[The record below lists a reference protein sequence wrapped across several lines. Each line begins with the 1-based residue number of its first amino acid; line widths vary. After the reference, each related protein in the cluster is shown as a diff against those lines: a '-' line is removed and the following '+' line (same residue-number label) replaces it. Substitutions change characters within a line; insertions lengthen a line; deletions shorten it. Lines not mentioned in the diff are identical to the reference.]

1 MSNLSLGEW
10 SKMYDRERITDYLPI
25 IDYDNKNK
33 IWITNDGGFGLIYD
47 CSPLIYSSENS
58 VNSLLSALQVLPQN
72 AYVQVLLF
80 GSPNVTD
87 MVDSWEH
94 LNTRNEPL
102 AKELTKTYKTF
113 LEKKVKED
121 ITATY
126 NSPLRNFRLILTVK
140 IGGKENTTSLFGDIF
155 KLNTKSFSKIFK
167 KENLAKD
174 VENDRKINNYELRK
188 KYLDLL
194 TIKSQLAGS
203 LRQAGLMPEH
213 IKPNKLIKFFYE
225 VLNQNHDFRDTPKW
239 DGSEFNNFLFANDN
253 TVEVKS
259 KEIICDKKYI
269 KTLSVKE
276 YPEDWK
282 LGDIIKYSG
291 DVLTNQNHSTPFIIS
306 MNIKK
311 LNDREGKE
319 KIFRSAAATNS
330 QQMPYSLFPKLK
342 LIHKDLNYGMEKL
355 QKGSIPYYFTMQ
367 IAIYGDTSEQVNNA
381 FGRTKAYFKTLSF
394 GLEEDNYVVLPSLL
408 SMLPLG
414 YDSYIQQFLG
424 NERGRIV
431 FAENIAELMP
441 VCGEFLG
448 QKIKVPLASS
458 KGQLFGLDLFANKAG
473 GFNAF
478 TIGMTGSGK
487 SVWLQWL
494 ALNYYIA
501 NNKIWIIDIGGS
513 YKNMCESFGGQ
524 YIEFDKNDPI
534 SLNPFTSIT
543 SKKMLDEYMEFI
555 VSLYLLI
562 GLPKSKNLSDE
573 WEKLMKLHLNE
584 AIEKSYDS
592 HGVDSCVDSIIKE
605 LEIINENIQDS
616 RVRDFISHLSLF
628 STGKLYGKVL
638 NGRSSVS
645 FEKDLIVLECGQLEM
660 MPDLLNPVLMVL
672 TFQISKEIYLAEL
685 NKANEDKKN
694 IVIMDEAHKFLGKSE
709 HIEMFIEQAYRR
721 FRKHG
726 ASMIVGTQSYEDLL
740 GDGGSYSKAGRVII
754 DNSYYNFFLMQKSTS
769 REKIKQSGLYPMTD
783 YEYSIFDSLAPVDGE
798 YGEVYVITDKFRAKA
813 RIVLNKFLQAMLF
826 TNAEDRMIIN
836 SFVEQGYTR
845 LEAVKAL
852 EKSKKNTQR

>member
-10 SKMYDRERITDYLPI
+10 SKMYNREKITDYLPI

-239 DGSEFNNFLFANDN
+239 DGSDFNNFLFANDN

-259 KEIICDKKYI
+259 KEIVCDKKYI

-291 DVLTNQNHSTPFIIS
+291 NILTNQNHSTPFIIS

-311 LNDREGKE
+311 LNDKDGKE

-381 FGRTKAYFKTLSF
+381 YGRTKAYFKTLSF

-414 YDSYIQQFLG
+414 YDSYVQQFLG

-448 QKIKVPLASS
+448 QKIKVPLVSS

-524 YIEFDKNDPI
+524 YIEFDKNDPV

-543 SKKMLDEYMEFI
+543 TKEMLDEYMEFI

-573 WEKLMKLHLNE
+573 WEKLMKLHLND
-584 AIEKSYDS
+584 AIEKSYDL
-592 HGVDSCVDSIIKE
+592 HGIDSCVDSIIKE

-638 NGRSSVS
+638 NGKSSVS

-685 NKANEDKKN
+685 NKANQDKKN

-852 EKSKKNTQR
+852 EYSKKNTQR